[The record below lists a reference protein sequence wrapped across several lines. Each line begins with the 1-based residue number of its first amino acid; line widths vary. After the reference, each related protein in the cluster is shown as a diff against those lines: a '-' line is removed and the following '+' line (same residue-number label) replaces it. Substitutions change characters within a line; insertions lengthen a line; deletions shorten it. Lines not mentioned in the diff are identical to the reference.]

1 MKRPLPRLETESQLG
16 QNTLIRLILFQPDIP
31 QNTGA
36 VLRLGACLAVPV
48 EIIEPCGFV
57 WDDKRLRR
65 AGMDYT
71 DGVDLTRHNSWSDYE
86 MGQKSRGGRLILF
99 TTKADTLCHEFNF
112 EPGDSLLFGQ
122 ESAGVPEA
130 VHQAADYRVRIPM
143 APEARSLNL
152 AQAAAMGVAEALRQT
167 GGFPKLEA
175 ETPPS

>member
-1 MKRPLPRLETESQLG
+1 M
-16 QNTLIRLILFQPDIP
+16 IRLILFQPDIP

-57 WDDKRLRR
+57 WDDKRLKR

-71 DGVDLTRHNSWSDYE
+71 AGVDLKRHTSWQDFE
-86 MGQKSRGGRLILF
+86 MGRKSDAGRLVLF
-99 TTKADTLCHEFNF
+99 TTKAGTLCHEFTF

-122 ESAGVPEA
+122 ESAGVPDT

-143 APEARSLNL
+143 APEVRSLNL
-152 AQAAAMGVAEALRQT
+152 AQAAAIGVAEALRQT
-167 GGFPKLEA
+167 GGFPQSDA
-175 ETPPS
+175 